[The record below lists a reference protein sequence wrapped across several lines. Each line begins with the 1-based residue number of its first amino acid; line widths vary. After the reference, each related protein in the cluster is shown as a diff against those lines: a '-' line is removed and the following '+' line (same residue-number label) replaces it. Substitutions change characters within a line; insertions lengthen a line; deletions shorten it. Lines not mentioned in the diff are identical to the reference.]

1 MEESVEGDELM
12 EIDGMEAQ
20 IIAVGTELTIGQV
33 LDTNSN
39 YLSQSLDALGV
50 RVVGIQVIPD
60 DRVTMR
66 RVFEESVAKYDFTI
80 VTGGLGP
87 TDDDFTKFVLRD
99 MFGGDWK
106 EDAASLAAIIDYFSQ
121 RGAEASPRNLAQ
133 ASVPSSCDVLFNR
146 LGTAPGMLFRRGDHF
161 LISLPGVPFEM
172 KALFAE
178 RVEPLI
184 MSKSNRRNFH
194 RTLQIYG
201 IAESDLADRLRSWE
215 ASLSPEFSLAYL
227 PSLESIR
234 LRISAKG
241 EANRDTEVH
250 AESKVRELRNILG
263 PLLFGEGDES
273 LADVVGKLLV
283 AKKASVAIAESCTGG
298 GVCKSLVSV
307 PGASLYV
314 RGGIVAYSNA
324 IKERLLGVAESEILD
339 CGAASGEV
347 AEAMAE
353 GARKLMDA
361 DYAVSTTGVL
371 GPQGDGSCTPIG
383 TVWVSVS
390 GPLGVSTKMFRVRS
404 SREIGMALGVSR
416 ALNELRLYLL
426 REE

>member
-1 MEESVEGDELM
+1 MNLIGGGELNGRKRRGDELM

-50 RVVGIQVIPD
+50 RVVGIKVITD

-66 RVFEESVAKYDFTI
+66 RAFEESVAKYDFTI

-106 EDAASLAAIIDYFSQ
+106 EDAASLA
-121 RGAEASPRNLAQ
+121 AEASPRNLAQ

-184 MSKSNRRNFH
+184 MSQSNRRNFH

-241 EANRDTEVH
+241 EANKDTEAH

-347 AEAMAE
+347 AEEMAE
-353 GARKLMDA
+353 GVRKLMDA
-361 DYAVSTTGVL
+361 DYAVSTTCVL
-371 GPQGDGSCTPIG
+371 GPRGDGSCTPIG

-390 GPLGVSTKMFRVRS
+390 GPLGVSTKMFRVRQ